1 MNSKKIRKQDNEKCR
16 DQRFNCNEK
25 ACQDIL
31 FVFYFRWDVEFVLG
45 TKLKETNDI
54 VPVVVEVS
62 AYGDAGV
69 A

>member
-1 MNSKKIRKQDNEKCR
+1 MRDAGTSVSIATRRRAKI
-16 DQRFNCNEK
+16 FF
-25 ACQDIL
+25 

-45 TKLKETNDI
+45 TELKETNDI